1 MAVDIEAINA
11 RVREQSAFVEKLKAE
26 TGRVIVGQEA
36 LIDRLL
42 IGLLCSGH
50 ILIEG
55 VPGLAKTL
63 SVSTLASAI
72 SASFVRIQFTPDLLP
87 ADITGTEVYDP
98 KNSSFHVRKGPIFA
112 NIVLADEVNRAPA
125 KVQSALLEAM
135 QERQVSIG
143 GETFPLEEPFMVL
156 ATQNPIEQE
165 GTYPLPEAQL
175 DRFMLKVTVDYP
187 SRNEEKQILER
198 FVLDQPERVN
208 QVATTADI
216 MAVRDAVLEVH
227 LEERL
232 RDYIV
237 HLVYA
242 TREPE
247 SYRLAELRPQIA
259 YGASPRASI
268 FLAQAA
274 RAYAFIDGRG
284 YVTPD
289 DVKAI
294 AQNVLRHRVIVTYE
308 AEAEDVTSQDI
319 VQRVLDTVPVP

>member
-1 MAVDIEAINA
+1 MAVDIEAINE
-11 RVREQSAFVEKLKAE
+11 RVREQSRFVEQLKAE
-26 TGRVIVGQEA
+26 TSRVIVGQEA

-42 IGLLCSGH
+42 IGLLCGGH

-63 SVSTLASAI
+63 SVSTLASTI

-98 KNSSFHVRKGPIFA
+98 KDSSFHVRKGPIFA

-125 KVQSALLEAM
+125 KVQSALLESM

-165 GTYPLPEAQL
+165 GTYSLPEAQL
-175 DRFMLKVTVDYP
+175 DRFMLKVVVDYP

-216 MAVRDAVLEVH
+216 IAARDAVLAVH
-227 LEERL
+227 LEESL

-237 HLVYA
+237 HVVYA
-242 TREPE
+242 TRDPE
-247 SYRLAELRPQIA
+247 SYRLADIGPQIA